1 MYITKNN
8 PSFNG
13 MVRKVGASG
22 IKKLEDPNQ
31 FEPLTAKLTRYNT
44 CVPKPWEVAY
54 QIRFKS
60 DEKISIKY
68 LEQEL
73 FKRLED
79 AGATRYGDRE
89 LFSILDDKVKRVVDK
104 FLADHPYAFLA

>member
-22 IKKLEDPNQ
+22 IKKLEDPDQ
-31 FEPLTAKLTRYNT
+31 FESLTTKLTRYNT

-54 QIRFKS
+54 QIRFKL
-60 DEKISIKY
+60 DETISIKY

-73 FKRLED
+73 FKCLED
-79 AGATRYGDRE
+79 AGAIRYGNRE
-89 LFSILDDKVKRVVDK
+89 LFSIPDNKVK
-104 FLADHPYAFLA
+104 